1 MVTRERG
8 SLDRILTVTSNLY
21 LREAN
26 QSDTELLVSSISR
39 IFNGDTR
46 SEWRLKIILELVH
59 RRVKLVSLRR

>member
-1 MVTRERG
+1 MITRERG
-8 SLDRILTVTSNLY
+8 SLDRILTLTSNLY

>member
-8 SLDRILTVTSNLY
+8 SLDRILTLTSNLY